1 MCQGYVAFC
10 GEQLSLHPLFFFLM
24 HFSHSMANIAHLD
37 KSLCCDIPS
46 LGMRGCLFQ
55 SNSLGEFIELPPPC
69 LLRKLMK
76 WMSCG
81 TC

>member
-10 GEQLSLHPLFFFLM
+10 GERLLSPPSFFFFFFLK

-55 SNSLGEFIELPPPC
+55 SNSLGEFIELPPHA
-69 LLRKLMK
+69 
-76 WMSCG
+76 SCVN
-81 TC
+81 